1 MAMIPKTRRRMLAGC
16 DGQTL
21 VCASLFSVAALICA
35 LGNGALGLVVFFLG
49 ALLADWVVSRRRES
63 CIQYRGVTL

>member
-1 MAMIPKTRRRMLAGC
+1 MITKTRRRMLAGC

-35 LGNGALGLVVFFLG
+35 LGNGALGLLVFFRARCWQIGLCHG
-49 ALLADWVVSRRRES
+49 AESHVSSIE
-63 CIQYRGVTL
+63 V